1 MTHLV
6 LTVLHRCGCDFFWHH
21 SRRAFRLA
29 ELRLVLQIVMLLL
42 YNEMENKLQSRKT
55 IGATGIKRGK
65 HRMARVQR
73 AMSETSLTG
82 HADPK

>member
-1 MTHLV
+1 MFHTLKTLSYTKIV
-6 LTVLHRCGCDFFWHH
+6 RNYTDLRDLTG
-21 SRRAFRLA
+21 
-29 ELRLVLQIVMLLL
+29 

-73 AMSETSLTG
+73 AMSKTSLTG
-82 HADPK
+82 TCGSQMR